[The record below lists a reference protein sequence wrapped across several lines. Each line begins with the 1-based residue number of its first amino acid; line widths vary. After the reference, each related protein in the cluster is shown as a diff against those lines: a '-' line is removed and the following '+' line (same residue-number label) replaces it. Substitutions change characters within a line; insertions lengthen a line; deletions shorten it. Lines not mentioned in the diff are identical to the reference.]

1 MKLVCAQNYLSAKLS
16 LLSRVVPSNPA
27 HPVLANVLLTAETGR
42 LSLTVFD
49 LSLGIQVWLPAQ
61 VEVAG
66 SITLP
71 ARLLNDIV
79 SRLPNSAIE
88 IRLEGLTATLA
99 CASGHYQMQGIAAEE
114 FPSLPEIENVEPLVL
129 PAAALLEGLQGSLFA
144 ASADET
150 KQVLTGLHLR
160 THLDYIEFAATDG
173 HRLAVTTSSHAGDL
187 EGIDVTI
194 PAKALRELER
204 MLGRSTIDLE
214 ESALALQFD
223 PGQVI
228 VELATQQGPDRLSCR
243 LIEGQYPNYHQLIP
257 QQFAWQVTVERQLLL
272 GALERIAVLAAQKNN
287 IVKIKVDP
295 ASQHMALSAEA
306 PQFGSGEESLP
317 AQISTNSRGD
327 ASNPLEIAFNV
338 KYLMEGLK
346 AMLSSEVQLQFNTE
360 VTPAVLSP
368 LSGRKMT
375 YLIMPIQIRSS

>member
-1 MKLVCAQNYLSAKLS
+1 MKLVCAQNDLSAKLS

-27 HPVLANVLLTAETGR
+27 HPVLANVLLAAETGR

-88 IRLEGLTATLA
+88 IRLEGLAATLA

>member
-1 MKLVCAQNYLSAKLS
+1 MNLVCAQNDLSAKLS
-16 LLSRVVPSNPA
+16 LLSRVVPANPA
-27 HPVLANVLLTAETGR
+27 HPVLANVLLNAETGR

-49 LSLGIQVWLPAQ
+49 LSLGIQVWIPAQ
-61 VEVAG
+61 VDVVG

-79 SRLPNSAIE
+79 SRLPNSTIE
-88 IRLEGLTATLA
+88 INLEGLTVTLA
-99 CASGHYQMQGIAAEE
+99 CASGHYQMQGIAAAE

-129 PAAALLEGLQGSLFA
+129 PVAALLEGLQGSLFA

-150 KQVLTGLHLR
+150 KQVLTGLHLK
-160 THLDYIEFAATDG
+160 THLDHLEFAATDG
-173 HRLAVTTSSHAGDL
+173 HRLAVTTSSHAVDL
-187 EGIDVTI
+187 AGIDVTI

-204 MLGRSTIDLE
+204 MLGRGTSNPE
-214 ESALALQFD
+214 EPTLALQFD
-223 PGQVI
+223 PGQVL
-228 VELATQQGPDRLSCR
+228 VELATHQGPDRLSCR
-243 LIEGQYPNYHQLIP
+243 LIEGQYPNYRQLIP
-257 QQFAWQVTVERQLLL
+257 QQFAWQVTVERQLLV

-295 ASQHMALSAEA
+295 GTQRIALSAEA

-317 AQISTNSRGD
+317 AQISNSAGE
-327 ASNPLEIAFNV
+327 ASQPLEIAFNV
-338 KYLMEGLK
+338 KYLLEGLK
-346 AMLSSEVQLQFNTE
+346 AMISSEVQLQFNTE

-375 YLIMPIQIRSS
+375 YLIMPIQVRN